1 MSSKSMSKQEEALQF
16 LDDLDSLSPKSTGV
30 NVSPPAGPPATNPS
44 EAAEVLAFLD
54 EITQKSKEPTRTTTS
69 NVDRPLSRAGTPTLR
84 KSTERV
90 RVGTSTQLPA
100 SAVSSTKGPSPSTSS
115 TNLISSAKQ
124 ENEPSTRNDK
134 SSGGWGWGRVWSS
147 ASAALQQAKTAVD
160 DQVKHLPKQDQARQ
174 WSENML
180 EYARNAQ
187 LDKLG
192 W

>member
-1 MSSKSMSKQEEALQF
+1 MSKQEEALQF
-16 LDDLDSLSPKSTGV
+16 LDDLDSLSPKAPDI
-30 NVSPPAGPPATNPS
+30 NVSPAVGPPATNPR

-90 RVGTSTQLPA
+90 KVGTSTQLPA
-100 SAVSSTKGPSPSTSS
+100 SAASSTKGPSPSTSS
-115 TNLISSAKQ
+115 TNLLSSERQ
-124 ENEPSTRNDK
+124 ESDTSAQDYR
-134 SSGGWGWGRVWSS
+134 SSSGWGWGSVWSS
-147 ASAALQQAKTAVD
+147 ASAALQQAKSAVD
-160 DQVKHLPKQDQARQ
+160 EQVKYLPKQDQARQ
-174 WSENML
+174 WSENMI

-192 W
+192 RL